1 MRVVSGIYKGRVLKG
16 YDLVGTRPT
25 MDRVKESLFA
35 MLQPY
40 LKNSVCLD
48 LFAGSGNL
56 GIEALS
62 QGARSVVFVDRSK
75 LAIQTIKENLHLLQ
89 VKEETLV
96 LRGDFLEVL
105 KTLSHSFDLIFLDPP
120 YQSDYIEKSLVVI
133 HQCSLLKEGGIV
145 VLESDKEEKMRYDEG
160 VYEKIKERQYGDK
173 LVRLLR
179 KRS

>member
-89 VKEETLV
+89 VKDETLV

-105 KTLSHSFDLIFLDPP
+105 KTLSRSFDLIFLDPP
-120 YQSDYIEKSLVVI
+120 YQSDYIEKSLAAI
-133 HQCSLLKEGGIV
+133 HQYSLLKEGGIV